1 MVADFKPSEEQAK
14 ILNHDPHQHARV
26 LAGPGTGKSATMVAW
41 VGEVL
46 GSDDAPSLR
55 LLTFT
60 RAATAELA
68 DKVLSHEALAA
79 QRPSTVHSFAISVLL
94 QNPGTGDFPQ
104 PLRLADDWEQDQV
117 IYLSLARR
125 ANVNKR
131 RIGNLVREMA
141 SAWESLREE
150 EDPKVD
156 PKERARFVGAW
167 NEHRTVFGY
176 TLLAELPY
184 ALMQALQDH
193 PDLEGAEF
201 DLVIVDEYQDLN
213 SCDLQVLKL
222 IAVRGAAII
231 GAGDDDQSI
240 YSFRK
245 ADPEGIRRF
254 LDDYSDAG
262 DYPLSISRRCGKRI
276 IEWATHVIEGDP
288 DRPDKPRLTPVEGS
302 PDGEVAL
309 LSFAGQVAEPK
320 GIAQL
325 VQHLIDDEKVPPSE
339 ILILLRG
346 DHNGQFSGP
355 IKKQLADLGIE
366 CSDPDALKLLL
377 AEPQNRR
384 LIEVIRL
391 VTDRDDSI
399 AWASLLTLTAGI
411 SSDFIDYVYESARS
425 AGERFSV
432 ALHRLRAEEFPG
444 AARPSAN
451 KTIALVDDTTAW
463 LDEHR
468 VPENEPSEGWGQ
480 WIVEIAGGE
489 VAPSPSTEFAE
500 LLTELDGFSE
510 VDQGLGR
517 YLGQIAPL
525 GKDLAASKSEGVRVM
540 TMANSKGLTVRAT
553 IVGAVEEDI
562 VPRPDCLLDEERR
575 LLYVAMTRSTEYL
588 YVTWARQRRGPTAR
602 SGRGGDARRR
612 ASHFLQAG
620 PVESQDGET
629 YMSNR
634 WAT

>member
-1 MVADFKPSEEQAK
+1 MADFEPSEEQAR
-14 ILNHDPHQHARV
+14 ILAHDPHRHARV

-41 VGEVL
+41 VGDVL
-46 GSDDAPSLR
+46 GSEDALSLR

-68 DKVLSHEALAA
+68 DKVLNHEALAA

-125 ANVNKR
+125 AKVNKR

-150 EDPKVD
+150 ENPKVD
-156 PKERARFVGAW
+156 AKERSRFMGAW
-167 NEHRTVFGY
+167 NEHRAIFGY
-176 TLLAELPY
+176 TLLSELPY

-213 SCDLQVLKL
+213 SCDLEVLKQ
-222 IAVRGAAII
+222 IAIRGASII

-254 LDDYSDAG
+254 LDDYSDAS
-262 DYPLSISRRCGKRI
+262 DYPLSISRRCGSQI

-288 DRPDKPRLTPVEGS
+288 DRPDKPRLTPVDGS
-302 PDGEVAL
+302 PDGEVAF

-325 VQHLIDDEKVPPSE
+325 VKHLINDEKVPANE

-355 IKKQLADLGIE
+355 IKQQLAELGIE

-377 AEPQNRR
+377 AEPRNHR
-384 LIEVIRL
+384 LIEVMRL
-391 VTDRDDSI
+391 VVDREDSI
-399 AWASLLTLTAGI
+399 AWASLLTLTPGI
-411 SSDFIDYVYESARS
+411 SKDFIDYVYKAALSQ
-425 AGERFSV
+425 GERFGA
-432 ALHRLRAEEFPG
+432 ALHRLRAEEFPD

-451 KTIALVDDTTAW
+451 KAMTLIDDVLAW
-463 LDEHR
+463 LDEHPI
-468 VPENEPSEGWGQ
+468 PENEPIAGWGQ
-480 WIVEIAGGE
+480 WVIE
-489 VAPSPSTEFAE
+489 VAGDEVVPSPTDEFVE
-500 LLTELDGFSE
+500 LLAELDGFAE
-510 VDQGLGR
+510 AEQGLGR
-517 YLGQIAPL
+517 YMGQIAPL

-540 TMANSKGLTVRAT
+540 TMANSKGLTVQAT
-553 IVGAVEEDI
+553 IVAAVEEDI
-562 VPRPDCLLDEERR
+562 VPRPDCPLDEERR
-575 LLYVAMTRSTEYL
+575 LLYVAMTRSTKYL

-602 SGRGGDARRR
+602 SGRGSDARRR
-612 ASHFLQAG
+612 SSQFLQAG
-620 PVESQDGET
+620 PVGSQDGDV
-629 YMSNR
+629 YIASR
-634 WAT
+634 WPT